1 MGGVIAD
8 PGQLAAMQDTFGG
21 PGLGL
26 AWEYPLAVGGV
37 NADQAQGLYDAVNH
51 VTTITPTL
59 GGALAAGADS
69 LTVASPLLPQLSGF
83 LGTQAAIATVLLL
96 LFVSLVVV
104 GAAVIVLAARMV
116 VARRDVELTM
126 LRARGGSLRQVAA
139 LMLRAAVIAAGPG
152 MLIGAGLAVALIPGA
167 AVSSLPGWPLA
178 GIAAVAALASP
189 PLIAV
194 WRYRRRRPAT
204 RPGSP
209 PPIPAGAGWRGAAR
223 WRRSRRSPRR

>member
-1 MGGVIAD
+1 M
-8 PGQLAAMQDTFGG
+8 
-21 PGLGL
+21 
-26 AWEYPLAVGGV
+26 GGV

-51 VTTITPTL
+51 ATTITPAL

-69 LTVASPLLPQLSGF
+69 LTVASPLLQQLSGF

-152 MLIGAGLAVALIPGA
+152 
-167 AVSSLPGWPLA
+167 W
-178 GIAAVAALASP
+178 
-189 PLIAV
+189 
-194 WRYRRRRPAT
+194 
-204 RPGSP
+204 
-209 PPIPAGAGWRGAAR
+209 
-223 WRRSRRSPRR
+223 

>member
-8 PGQLAAMQDTFGG
+8 PDQLTAIQDTFGG

-26 AWEYPLAVGGV
+26 AWEFPLAVGGV

-59 GGALAAGADS
+59 GGALEGGRGLARGRVTAA
-69 LTVASPLLPQLSGF
+69 PQLSGI
-83 LGTQAAIATVLLL
+83 LATQAAIATVLLL

-104 GAAVIVLAARMV
+104 GGAVILLAARMV

-152 MLIGAGLAVALIPGA
+152 MLIGAALAIVLIPGGS
-167 AVSSLPGWPLA
+167 VSSVPGWSLA
-178 GIAAVAALASP
+178 AIA
-189 PLIAV
+189 I
-194 WRYRRRRPAT
+194 
-204 RPGSP
+204 
-209 PPIPAGAGWRGAAR
+209 IAGAGRPAADRGVALPQAR
-223 WRRSRRSPRR
+223 PGQ